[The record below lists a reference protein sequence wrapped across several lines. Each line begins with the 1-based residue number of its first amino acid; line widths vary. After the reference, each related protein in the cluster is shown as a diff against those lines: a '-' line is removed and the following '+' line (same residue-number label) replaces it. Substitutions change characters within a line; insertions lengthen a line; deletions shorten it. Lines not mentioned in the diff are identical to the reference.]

1 MSVTYTNAAKVA
13 RMNAIVTA
21 IGASGK
27 LKLFAADGTT
37 LLATFTLAAT
47 AGTVAGAGVLT
58 LSDANGG
65 TAGILNTTASAAGT
79 AAKASITTSAD
90 VDVLTNTLTV
100 GTSGTDI
107 VLDNNVLTSGQ
118 AITINSGTIT
128 HA

>member
-1 MSVTYTNAAKVA
+1 MSITYAAATKTA
-13 RMNAIVTA
+13 RMNAVVTA

-47 AGTVAGAGVLT
+47 AGTVSGSVLT
-58 LSDANGG
+58 FSDQNGA
-65 TAGILNTTASAAGT
+65 TTGILNTTASAAGT

-90 VDVLTNTLTV
+90 VEVLTNTLTV
-100 GTSGTDI
+100 GTTGTDLI
-107 VLDNNVLTSGQ
+107 LDNNVLTLGQ
-118 AITINSGTIT
+118 AITILTGTLT

>member
-1 MSVTYTNAAKVA
+1 MSVIYTNAVKNA
-13 RMNAIVTA
+13 RMTAIVTA

-27 LKLFAADGTT
+27 LKLFTAGDV

-47 AGTVAGAGVLT
+47 AGTAAGAGVLT

-65 TAGILNTTASAAGT
+65 TAGILNTTAVAAGT

-90 VDVLTNTLTV
+90 LDIITGLTV
-100 GTSGTDI
+100 GTAATDMI
-107 VLDNNVLTSGQ
+107 LDNVVLASSQ
-118 AITINSGTIT
+118 AVTINSATFT

>member
-1 MSVTYTNAAKVA
+1 MSVVYASATKDA
-13 RMNAIVTA
+13 RMTAVVTA

-27 LKLFAADGTT
+27 LKLFASDGTT

-47 AGTVAGAGVLT
+47 AGTVSGNVLT

-65 TAGILNTTASAAGT
+65 TAGILNTTASAPGT

-90 VDVLTNTLTV
+90 VVVVTNVLTV
-100 GTSGTDI
+100 DTSAADI
-107 VLDNNVLTSGQ
+107 ILDNCVFTSGQ

-128 HA
+128 HG